1 MSAPAAT
8 PAPRP
13 DARPRYSVV
22 IPVHDEEENVAPLAA
37 RLREAMDRLNAP
49 YEVLFVDDGSSDGS
63 AAALR
68 GVLPLFPRARLVRF
82 RRNFGQAAALAAG
95 FDEARGD
102 VVISLDADLQND
114 PEDIPLLLARLAEG
128 YDVVCGWRQ
137 DRKEGA
143 LPRRAPSVTANWLI
157 RKTTGVP
164 IHDTGCTLRA
174 CRREILA
181 QLPLHG
187 GLHRF
192 IPALAADLGAR
203 VAEVPVRHHAR
214 AAGRSKYGLTR
225 TLPVFLDLL
234 FVGFAM
240 RFARRP
246 LYFFT
251 GLGLAVSLLGAAMLG
266 YLTVLKVGLG
276 EAIGHRP
283 LLLFG
288 VLFVLAGLQLASFG
302 MLAGLLYKFHLE
314 SRGGTPYSV
323 LEVVEGGRGASGP

>member
-1 MSAPAAT
+1 V
-8 PAPRP
+8 
-13 DARPRYSVV
+13 RYSVV
-22 IPVHDEEENVAPLAA
+22 VPVHNEQENIPPLAA
-37 RLREAMDRLNAP
+37 RLREAMGKLNAP
-49 YEVLFVDDGSSDGS
+49 YEVVFVDDGSSDGS

-68 GVLPLFPRARLVRF
+68 RALSEFESARLVRF

-102 VVISLDADLQND
+102 VVLSMDADLQND
-114 PEDIPLLLARLAEG
+114 PEDIPILLEKLAEG
-128 YDVVCGWRQ
+128 YDVVCGWRKERQ
-137 DRKEGA
+137 EGA
-143 LPRRAPSVTANWLI
+143 LRRRAPSTAANWLI
-157 RKTTGVP
+157 RRVTGVP
-164 IHDTGCTLRA
+164 VHDTGCTLRA

-203 VAEVPVRHHAR
+203 VTEVPVRHHPR
-214 AAGRSKYGLTR
+214 AAGVSKYGFGRL
-225 TLPVFLDLL
+225 LPVVIDLM
-234 FVGFAM
+234 FVSFAM

-251 GLGLAVSLLGAAMLG
+251 GLGLAVSLAGAAMLS
-266 YLTVLKVGLG
+266 YLTVLKLALG
-276 EAIGHRP
+276 QSIGDRP
-283 LLLFG
+283 LLVFG

-314 SRGGTPYSV
+314 TRGGAAYSV
-323 LEVVEGGRGASGP
+323 LEVVEGGRGAGGS